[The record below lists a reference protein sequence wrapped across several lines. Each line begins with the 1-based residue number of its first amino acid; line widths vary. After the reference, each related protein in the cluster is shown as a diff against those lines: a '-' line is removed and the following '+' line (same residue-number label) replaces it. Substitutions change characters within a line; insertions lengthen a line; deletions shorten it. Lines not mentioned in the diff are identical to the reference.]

1 MAKKV
6 DNSVL
11 DAALNEIKN
20 NCNLMTVC
28 SAEPANYAAANVG
41 GGDFLGDVSMANGD
55 FTIADGDTSGRKV
68 TVGSKSGVNVD
79 NTGSATH
86 VALLDTGTSTLLY
99 VTTCTTQSLTSGNT
113 VTFPTWDIEI
123 ADPS

>member
-99 VTTCTTQSLTSGNT
+99 VTTCTAQSLTSGNT